1 MFCFVQDLVL
11 LVLTLQDISN
21 IIIMFYGFMCGG
33 TGGVHHAV
41 QGPASTRY
49 PILFSSISLDTRLVS
64 ISSTYIRISSS

>member
-1 MFCFVQDLVL
+1 MAK
-11 LVLTLQDISN
+11 ISISFKIKQVN
-21 IIIMFYGFMCGG
+21 LFASETWVGG
-33 TGGVHHAV
+33 G